1 MGDPEVEEV
10 NKEIAAKAEAES
22 KGRKRKHD
30 EVEEVNTSA
39 MFSDSVMPNTSGSR
53 GFKAFFA
60 SRSGPW
66 KRRQRSVE
74 ELKDDI
80 NSLKEWNEKM
90 ARFKSKYGIA
100 VMEKFKFIGIILV
113 RTKNVPDLE
122 DDAMNAETQKASE
135 YIESS
140 PSGDA
145 LKEGNAAS

>member
-1 MGDPEVEEV
+1 MGS
-10 NKEIAAKAEAES
+10 I
-22 KGRKRKHD
+22 
-30 EVEEVNTSA
+30 
-39 MFSDSVMPNTSGSR
+39 
-53 GFKAFFA
+53 
-60 SRSGPW
+60 SGPW
-66 KRRQRSVE
+66 KKRSVE

-113 RTKNVPDLE
+113 RTKNVPALE
-122 DDAMNAETQKASE
+122 DYPVPPLLNIDALNATEDKNNAVNPEVAAINAETQKASE

-145 LKEGNAAS
+145 LNDAAQLAPETHPASENAAAAP